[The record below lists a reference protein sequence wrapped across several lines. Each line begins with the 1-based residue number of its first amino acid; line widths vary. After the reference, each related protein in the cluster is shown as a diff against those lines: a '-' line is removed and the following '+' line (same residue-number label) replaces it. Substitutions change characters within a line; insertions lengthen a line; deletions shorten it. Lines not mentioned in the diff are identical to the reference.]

1 MSTAIKVVHMV
12 KNDELYVINNLNT
25 ERYGEKYFYDF

>member
-12 KNDELYVINNLNT
+12 KNDELNVINNLNT
-25 ERYGEKYFYDF
+25 ERHGEKYIYEF